1 MTRNSWRRWPRPDQ
15 APAVTRV
22 LGIDCGAEQTGYG
35 VIESDGRRH
44 RMIAAGVIRARA
56 GEPLAD
62 RLRAIAAALR
72 DIIAQYAPA
81 AVAIEDVFCA
91 SNARTAL
98 RLAHVRGVAL
108 LSAAEAGLPVGEY
121 SPLQVKMSVVGYGRA
136 RKEQVK
142 MMVRS
147 LLALEETLASED
159 AADALAVAICHATR
173 QLGGSPVE
181 PRA

>member
-1 MTRNSWRRWPRPDQ
+1 M
-15 APAVTRV
+15 RV

-44 RMIAAGVIRARA
+44 SFITAGVIRTDSRR
-56 GEPLAD
+56 PLPE
-62 RLRAIAAALR
+62 RLCQIAAALR
-72 DIIAQYAPA
+72 DLIATHAPDVA
-81 AVAIEDVFCA
+81 AIEDVFCA
-91 SNARTAL
+91 ANPRTAL

-121 SPLQVKMSVVGYGRA
+121 SPLEVKMSVVGYGRA

-147 LLALEETLASED
+147 LLGLDQVPHSDD

-173 QLGGSPVE
+173 QHTALAQGD
-181 PRA
+181 RR